1 MKLVI
6 KNKNE
11 YVEKIE
17 RAEALIKELRDI
29 FAWNLSGEIEA
40 EVTAE
45 DEGTEE
51 DKGTE
56 LNGDETICIAQ
67 HLMAQH
73 RQTVFERKA
82 SIGEACEN
90 CPIRNKCIDE
100 NLNLWS
106 STYKKICNSV
116 GIKGEL
122 FRISKFPLKPYEK

>member
-6 KNKNE
+6 KNKDK

-40 EVTAE
+40 EVT
-45 DEGTEE
+45 EE

-56 LNGDETICIAQ
+56 LNGDEAICIAQ
-67 HLMAQH
+67 HLIAQH

-122 FRISKFPLKPYEK
+122 FRINKFPLKPYEK